1 MIRLGQGLDRVQ
13 PILILV
19 GRIISGAFFAVTL
32 SVIGIATAWAL
43 FVFSGASSHA
53 VLLTMFM
60 TGAGMGGGLG
70 SLLAWARIDGI
81 PSRPVLLTAALVV
94 MLAGI
99 AGAWGGFR
107 FGSTQEVECCVG
119 PAIEPIA
126 YMVGGTT
133 LLANTAALVLAVTYD
148 IKVRGRWADKY
159 RPARAGSVVAASSES
174 GRLPN

>member
-94 MLAGI
+94 VLAGI

-107 FGSTQEVECCVG
+107 FGSTKEVECCIG
-119 PAIEPIA
+119 PAIEPIT

-133 LLANTAALVLAVTYD
+133 LLANATALVLAVTYD
-148 IKVRGRWADKY
+148 SRVLGKWAGKY
-159 RPARAGSVVAASSES
+159 RPVRAGSVDAASSES

>member
-19 GRIISGAFFAVTL
+19 GRIISGALLAVTL
-32 SVIGIATAWAL
+32 SVIGIAIAWGL

-60 TGAGMGGGLG
+60 TGSGIGGGLG

-81 PSRPVLLTAALVV
+81 PSRPVLLTGARAVV
-94 MLAGI
+94 LAGI
-99 AGAWGGFR
+99 AGAWGGFS
-107 FGSTQEVECCVG
+107 FGSTQEVECCIG
-119 PAIEPIA
+119 PAIEPIT
-126 YMVGGTT
+126 YMVAGTT
-133 LLANTAALVLAVTYD
+133 LLANAGALVLAITYD
-148 IKVRGRWADKY
+148 SKVRGRRVDEY
-159 RPARAGSVVAASSES
+159 RPARAGSVAAASSES